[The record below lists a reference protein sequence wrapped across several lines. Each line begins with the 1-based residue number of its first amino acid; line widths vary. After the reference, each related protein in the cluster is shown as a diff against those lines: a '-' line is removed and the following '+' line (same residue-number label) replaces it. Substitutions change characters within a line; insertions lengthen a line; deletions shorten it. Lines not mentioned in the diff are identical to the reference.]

1 MRNIKINSKSLV
13 YLIITLTILI
23 LIFFAFGKG
32 DNVVITDTLIPH
44 LSIIAFFIWALCIMN
59 CIINKTSIS
68 NLYFLYLLMYGVFIF
83 GYIICK
89 YIFGYIALEAFDLNK
104 YINKEYLAQGII
116 LSIYCLIGLH
126 LGYLISLLIKKQN
139 NQYKKEKKCYD
150 KEISISVIK
159 KMAIILIVISLP
171 FVLVSTINDFKLASI
186 YGYQG
191 VYGSVKVGLA
201 SISNKLEPLFFIG
214 MMLLMAGNT
223 KNIKKCKLILAFII
237 IYNFT
242 LMFLGSRGINI
253 LKMLVAIIFYHTKV
267 KKFNY
272 KNILVASILG
282 VILVNSMTM
291 IKSFRKYG
299 LNEWLPNLSKIIKET
314 ATENTFLEIINEMG
328 VAIFPTAAA
337 IEYVD
342 DTQEYKYGMTYL
354 YGLTTFIPNI
364 SSEVHS
370 AVEKSD
376 TQAMIAKYY
385 GLSFGGSVVQE
396 AYINFGW
403 YSWIFMAMLGY
414 TLSKLSNKILEGH
427 SLIGYTLFCIFMVN
441 FLWTIRNNIMPG
453 LCRDVLWYIVP
464 IYIIYKLIYNGRK
477 KKQSGEIK
485 YINSCL

>member
-32 DNVVITDTLIPH
+32 DNVAITDTLIKH
-44 LSIIAFFIWALCIMN
+44 LSIIAFFVWVLCIIN

-68 NLYFLYLLMYGVFIF
+68 NLYFLYLLMYGVFIC

-89 YIFGYIALEAFDLNK
+89 YIFGYIDLEAFDLNK
-104 YINKEYLAQGII
+104 YISKEYLAQGII

-126 LGYLISLLIKKQN
+126 LGYLISILATKQN
-139 NQYKKEKKCYD
+139 KQYKEEKCYH

-237 IYNFT
+237 IYNVT

-253 LKMLVAIIFYHTKV
+253 LRMLVAIIFYHTKV
-267 KKFNY
+267 KTFNY
-272 KNILVASILG
+272 KNILVAGILG

-314 ATENTFLEIINEMG
+314 ATENTFLEIISEMG

-337 IEYVD
+337 IEYMD
-342 DTQEYKYGMTYL
+342 NTQEYKYGTTYL

-370 AVEKSD
+370 AVAKSD
-376 TQAMIAKYY
+376 TQAMIAKYC
-385 GLSFGGSVVQE
+385 GLAFGGSVVQE

-403 YSWIFMAMLGY
+403 YSWIFMVMLGY

-485 YINSCL
+485 YINPCL